1 MSGSTRSDRD
11 QVTYK
16 TYDDRD
22 VTREAIH
29 RALRD
34 LEVRRRR
41 RERLAQ
47 LRTWVFVALA
57 VLIVLAV
64 VIVLVWSHWSHLIAA
79 W

>member
-22 VTREAIH
+22 VSREAIR

-47 LRTWVFVALA
+47 LRTWAFVALA

-64 VIVLVWSHWSHLIAA
+64 AAALIWSNWSHVIAP